1 MLSGQAQ
8 KPRNREKGRKKEKKV
23 NHCQTRNNSIT
34 CAAQQGSPLRE
45 KLKIPRKPILPRH
58 EQWFMH
64 MPSKNDEMTHL
75 LVCSTNTPTTFFL
88 LIKLSNHHW
97 YYMIITKKKKQ
108 CEIINIPLKSSQRF
122 FLFQRQQSNHTMHY
136 KWEFQ
141 KKKNL

>member
-1 MLSGQAQ
+1 MKGYCEMLSGQAQ

-58 EQWFMH
+58 EQWLMH
-64 MPSKNDEMTHL
+64 MLSKNDEMTHL

-97 YYMIITKKKKQ
+97 YYMIITKKKK
-108 CEIINIPLKSSQRF
+108 NNVKL
-122 FLFQRQQSNHTMHY
+122 
-136 KWEFQ
+136 
-141 KKKNL
+141 